1 MRQSAPPSS
10 GMSAATAKTIERSII
25 LLCVLS
31 LIMIFQPFSKLLYGI
46 GAGLAV
52 LGGLA
57 FNLIPQCVP
66 GYPLRR
72 VGRTALLVLVILI
85 VVMVLA
91 IGSAH
96 LYGVYLRQT

>member
-1 MRQSAPPSS
+1 MKPSISSAD
-10 GMSAATAKTIERSII
+10 GMSATTAKTIERSII

-31 LIMIFQPFSKLLYGI
+31 LVMIFQPFSKLLYSI

-72 VGRTALLVLVILI
+72 VRNTALLVLVILI
-85 VVMVLA
+85 VAVVLA

-96 LYGVYLRQT
+96 LYGVYLRQG